1 MKYLLF
7 DFERGNNM
15 PTFKRKKFDLPI
27 PDEVENCITN
37 LENAVLTNS
46 TLFDCYLEEL
56 RAFVHFNTD
65 GENGLTEEQGE
76 EIIDY
81 YYRRRYA
88 TGD

>member
-1 MKYLLF
+1 
-7 DFERGNNM
+7 M
-15 PTFKRKKFDLPI
+15 PTFMRKNFDFHI

-46 TLFDCYLEEL
+46 TLLDCYLEEL

-65 GENGLTEEQGE
+65 GEEGMTEEQGE

-88 TGD
+88 SGI